1 MIFSEWFVVR
11 LCICGYSSRGT
22 SNHFVD
28 INEMVVNIKSMGNI
42 KEIKRTL
49 TLLRKITKYGIFLLS
64 FLCTIYCGMIYLGLN
79 LVGIHWLLFSF
90 ALVLRLM
97 LSKIFGLCWVHRVCI
112 GYIFAV
118 SLCVSLLN
126 HEKVSV
132 LGLDAQSIHG
142 INFVTGLLL
151 IPLILWKAKN
161 KSCQD
166 NIYNE
171 D

>member
-1 MIFSEWFVVR
+1 M
-11 LCICGYSSRGT
+11 
-22 SNHFVD
+22 VD
-28 INEMVVNIKSMGNI
+28 FQEVELLIIRECPRHNNKKKKSMGNT

-49 TLLRKITKYGIFLLS
+49 TRLSKITKYGIFLLS

-79 LVGIHWLLFSF
+79 LFGIHLLLFGF
-90 ALVLRLM
+90 ALILRLT
-97 LSKIFGLCWVHRVCI
+97 LSKVFGLCWVHRVCI

-126 HEKVSV
+126 HESIAF
-132 LGLDAQSIHG
+132 LGLNAQHIHG
-142 INFVTGLLL
+142 IVFVVGLLL
-151 IPLILWKAKN
+151 IPLILWKAKD
-161 KSCQD
+161 KACQD